1 MALHP
6 KSIDLSDYTQHFN
19 VKTGEDILCGLVT
32 GDISLHQLMNQIN
45 QQMHLDQALPEL
57 TLKPTLH
64 PRSSQTLSAHGIL
77 IDGLDNVELHVAQC
91 CQPVHGEVIAGY
103 ITQHR
108 GVSIHQM
115 SCVDYARLIERDS
128 ERAVDANWEMQPN
141 RGKSVQIV
149 VEAYDRRGLLK
160 DLTHVVFADQINIR
174 QVNTITE
181 SNGIANMKLLI
192 EVKGLAQLSRLLARL
207 EQQPGIISARRL
219 VAGQ

>member
-1 MALHP
+1 MH
-6 KSIDLSDYTQHFN
+6 IDSD
-19 VKTGEDILCGLVT
+19 V
-32 GDISLHQLMNQIN
+32 
-45 QQMHLDQALPEL
+45 PEL
-57 TLKPTLH
+57 VLKPTLH

-91 CQPVHGEVIAGY
+91 CQPVHGEMIAGY

-108 GVSIHQM
+108 GVSIHKADCIEYCRLLDREPER
-115 SCVDYARLIERDS
+115 CVE
-128 ERAVDANWEMQPN
+128 ANWEMQAT
-141 RGKSVQIV
+141 RGQSVQIV

-160 DLTHVVFADQINIR
+160 DLTHVIFADQINIR

-192 EVKGLAQLSRLLARL
+192 EVKGLSQLSRLLARL

-219 VAGQ
+219 VAGA